1 MSRSSRR
8 TFLKQTAAGAAL
20 PWVMPGAGEPRE
32 RPAGAQDAAVAQ
44 TPASP
49 AAGAS
54 AKPASPRGAVA
65 GVHAGPAL
73 SPEAAAIP
81 TCASLRSV
89 EMPHVYGD
97 LFNPPGLTNF
107 LGCAQAALDIVG
119 VRSLSFPP
127 FAQGEQST
135 AVMASGELVTGVL
148 YVDGEYFTAAKQPVA
163 FAWQPDRV
171 ERRASYKGFD
181 FDSTMIVPFDT
192 QAAAVALR
200 VRNSGRTAR
209 TVEIKLALRGGVSKS
224 VTPWNAAYSPAEFDN
239 GATVDRAR
247 GAVLFTAAHSAACAV
262 QGSWPVADEVTA
274 SWLVYRLTLKPGQT
288 WRCTFVI
295 AMDEQPARAQE
306 TYDRLVRDFDGAAAA
321 VRREW
326 DAELAAVYTPGN
338 DRYSGHLPL
347 LVTTDEA
354 VRRLYHMAAMTTI
367 FFKRTSSHSVY
378 GRTYV
383 TLAPR
388 YWQTTTFLWDIS
400 LSSMLLAQLDPATLR
415 AMIENW
421 MQMDVHKH
429 VGSEYLT
436 GAGVGPWYSVNDFAM
451 CRMSREYLR
460 WTGDRAWLDREVGG
474 VKVIDRLVSYATH
487 WRALDVNGH
496 GLADYG
502 GVLNLLEAVSN
513 YVHEVAG
520 LNAANVFNLRFAADL
535 LEARGDAASAQQAG
549 ALRDEA
555 RQLIARVL
563 DLYVAG
569 EGTWSC
575 QLPDGSRQVVRHC
588 YDFGTVLWAIGADL
602 DDTRKRE
609 MVRFFQAELQS
620 PAWMRALSTRDLDVT
635 FSIRPDHQWTGAYC
649 AWPAI
654 ALSALYRAGQPDVAH
669 KWIAGLANSTRQG
682 PIAQAHFAETAV
694 PPEAGGGARKAP
706 SDQPYINDWACVAGG
721 AYLEPIIDSLFG
733 IDAGLFGAITSHP
746 QFARFDPKAELRNLR
761 YQGKNYIATRDS
773 VRLAERA

>member
-8 TFLKQTAAGAAL
+8 AFLKQTAVAGAAL
-20 PWVMPGAGEPRE
+20 PWVLP
-32 RPAGAQDAAVAQ
+32 
-44 TPASP
+44 SP
-49 AAGAS
+49 AS
-54 AKPASPRGAVA
+54 AKARPAEPMTPAESVAAAQAGARGPASAP
-65 GVHAGPAL
+65 PARPAPAPALASL

-81 TCASLRSV
+81 TATSLRSV
-89 EMPHVYGD
+89 EMTHVYGD
-97 LFNPPGLTNF
+97 LFNPPAVTNF

-135 AVMASGELVTGVL
+135 AVMASGEMVTGVL
-148 YVDGEYFTAAKQPVA
+148 YVDGEYFTSTRTPIA
-163 FAWQPDRV
+163 FVWQPDRV
-171 ERRASYKGFD
+171 ERRASYKGLD
-181 FDSTMIVPFDT
+181 LDSTLIVPFGQ
-192 QAAAVALR
+192 QAVVVAFR
-200 VRNSGRTAR
+200 VRNTTRTAR
-209 TVEIKLALRGGVSKS
+209 KVEIKLALRGGVAKS

-239 GATVDRAR
+239 QAAVDRDR
-247 GAVLFTAAHSAACAV
+247 GAVLFTAAHSPACAV
-262 QGSWPVADEVTA
+262 QGAWPVADAVTP
-274 SWLVYRLTLKPGQT
+274 SWLIYHLDLAPGQT
-288 WRCTFVI
+288 WRCTF
-295 AMDEQPARAQE
+295 AMTIDEQMDRARAA
-306 TYDRLVRDFDGAAAA
+306 YDRLVRGFDAAADV

-338 DRYSGHLPL
+338 DRYSGHLPA
-347 LVTTDEA
+347 LVTSNDA
-354 VRRLYHMAAMTTI
+354 VRRLYHTAAMGTI
-367 FFKRTSSHSVY
+367 FFKRTSPHSVN

-400 LSSMLLAQLDPATLR
+400 LSSMLLAQLDPVTLR
-415 AMIENW
+415 AMIETW
-421 MQMDVHKH
+421 MQMDVHQH

-436 GAGVGPWYSVNDFAM
+436 GAGIGPWYSVNDFAM
-451 CRMSREYLR
+451 CRMAREYLR

-474 VKVIDRLVSYATH
+474 TKVIDRLVSYATH
-487 WRALDVNGH
+487 WRALDTNGH

-520 LNAANVFNLRFAADL
+520 LNAANAFNLRFAADL
-535 LEARGDAASAQQAG
+535 LEARGDGGQAA
-549 ALRDEA
+549 ALRQEA
-555 RQLIARVL
+555 RQLIARVQ

-588 YDFGTVLWAIGADL
+588 YDFGTVLWAIGPDL
-602 DDTRKRE
+602 QAARKRE
-609 MVRFFQAELQS
+609 MVGFFTRELQS

-654 ALSALYRAGQPDVAH
+654 ALSALYRAGEPALALN
-669 KWIAGLANSTRQG
+669 WMGGLSETARQG
-682 PIAQAHFAETAV
+682 PIAQAHFVETAI

-721 AYLEPIIDSLFG
+721 AYLEPIVDSLFG
-733 IDAGLFGAITSHP
+733 VEAGLSGTLTARP
-746 QFARFDPKAELRNLR
+746 QFAGFDPHAELRNLR
-761 YQGKNYIATRDS
+761 YQGKTFVATRDG
-773 VRLAERA
+773 VRPA

>member
-8 TFLKQTAAGAAL
+8 SFLKQTAAGAAL
-20 PWVMPGAGEPRE
+20 PWVMPLPGDARE
-32 RPAGAQDAAVAQ
+32 QQPGGGQDAAAAQ
-44 TPASP
+44 APTSP
-49 AAGAS
+49 AAGAP
-54 AKPASPRGAVA
+54 AEAASPRAA
-65 GVHAGPAL
+65 AAQARPTL

-107 LGCAQAALDIVG
+107 HGCAQAALDIVG

-171 ERRASYKGFD
+171 ERRASYKGLD
-181 FDSTMIVPFDT
+181 LDSTMIVPFDT
-192 QAAAVALR
+192 QAVAVAFR
-200 VRNSGRTAR
+200 VRNSARTAR
-209 TVEIKLALRGGVSKS
+209 KVEIKLALRGGVSKS

-239 GATVDRAR
+239 TPTVDRER
-247 GAVLFTAAHSAACAV
+247 GAVLFTAAHSTACAV
-262 QGSWPVADEVTA
+262 QGAWPVADEVSA
-274 SWLVYRLTLKPGQT
+274 SWLVYRLELKPGQT
-288 WRCTFVI
+288 WQCTFVVAI
-295 AMDEQPARAQE
+295 DEQAGRARE

-326 DAELAAVYTPGN
+326 DAELSAVYTPGN
-338 DRYSGHLPL
+338 GRYSGHLPL
-347 LVTTDEA
+347 LVTSDDD

-367 FFKRTSSHSVY
+367 FFKRTTPHSVY

-400 LSSMLLAQLDPATLR
+400 LSSMLLAQLDPAALR
-415 AMIENW
+415 AMIETW

-451 CRMSREYLR
+451 CRMAREYLR

-535 LEARGDAASAQQAG
+535 LDARGDATQAG
-549 ALRDEA
+549 ALRGDA

-602 DDTRKRE
+602 DDVRKRE
-609 MVRFFQAELQS
+609 MVRFFQAELQT

-654 ALSALYRAGQPDVAH
+654 ALSALYRAGRPDAALA
-669 KWIAGLANSTRQG
+669 WIAGLAKSTRQG

-694 PPEAGGGARKAP
+694 PAEAGGGARKAP

-721 AYLEPIIDSLFG
+721 AYLEPIVDSLFG
-733 IDAGLFGAITSHP
+733 IDAGLFGSITAHP

-761 YQGKNYIATRDS
+761 YQGKDYIATRDG
-773 VRLAERA
+773 VRPSSRA